1 MRVSSHAKTKQ
12 KGQASEDSLPVLVS
26 PKEIKIL
33 LSVCP
38 LYKNLALT
46 IPPHW
51 KLSGIASQG
60 LSVVCLNGQ
69 QALWIETLVGE
80 VIAIL
85 RNGYY
90 FFLNKMKLIVNYEK
104 KSKKAIPNAFL
115 LLGGVVNCPH
125 MMEDISMSWS
135 KLIPCLFR
143 SLFRNSSTMH
153 KGIATLL
160 SRMKGKRLDLCIP
173 FFPQK
178 QKIVIK
184 SKFVFIY
191 RDYLK
196 E

>member
-1 MRVSSHAKTKQ
+1 LRICKRKAIMSYRQSITEKEVNMRVSSHAKTKQ

-26 PKEIKIL
+26 PKEIKTL

-60 LSVVCLNGQ
+60 LSVVCLSGQ

-104 KSKKAIPNAFL
+104 KSKKNYSKYFSFIRW
-115 LLGGVVNCPH
+115 G
-125 MMEDISMSWS
+125 S
-135 KLIPCLFR
+135 KL
-143 SLFRNSSTMH
+143 SSYEWR
-153 KGIATLL
+153 I
-160 SRMKGKRLDLCIP
+160 
-173 FFPQK
+173 
-178 QKIVIK
+178 
-184 SKFVFIY
+184 
-191 RDYLK
+191 
-196 E
+196 